1 MKNEVEELVE
11 DKIDDEVITV
21 QDEVSQ
27 REDVKTF
34 TEDEVTEIV
43 QKRLKRELN
52 KLEREKQKQLEQ
64 QAVDENNFKEL
75 YETQKSELEQLRQEK
90 LEHERQL
97 LISDIFK
104 ENGFSLEQADE
115 LKILVTARDEQD
127 IQAQIETLSKFKTS
141 YVEPSVVSR
150 ESDKRPPKKDG
161 YTLAQEIN
169 NRIKGR

>member
-1 MKNEVEELVE
+1 MPKEMKEFIEESSSTEEVVVQEEVTDSL
-11 DKIDDEVITV
+11 
-21 QDEVSQ
+21 
-27 REDVKTF
+27 KTF

-52 KLEREKQKQLEQ
+52 KLEREKQKQQEQ
-64 QAVDENNFKEL
+64 QAVDDNNFKEL
-75 YETQKSELEQLRQEK
+75 YETQKVELEQLRQEK

-97 LISDIFK
+97 LINDKFT
-104 ENGFSLEQADE
+104 EAGFSLEQASE
-115 LKILVTARDEQD
+115 LKVLVTAQDEQD
-127 IQAQIETLSKFKTS
+127 IQSQIEALTKFKTS
-141 YVEPSVVSR
+141 YVEPSVVNR

>member
-1 MKNEVEELVE
+1 MTKEVKEFIEHQVN
-11 DKIDDEVITV
+11 DE
-21 QDEVSQ
+21 EVSD
-27 REDVKTF
+27 EEIVTEESVKTF

-52 KLEREKQKQLEQ
+52 KLEREKQKEKEQ
-64 QAVDENNFKEL
+64 KAVEENNFKEL
-75 YETQKSELEQLRQEK
+75 YETQKLELEQLRQDK

-97 LISDIFK
+97 LINDKFK
-104 ENGFSLEQADE
+104 EAGFSLEQAND
-115 LKILVTARDEQD
+115 LKILVTANEEHD
-127 IQAQIETLSKFKTS
+127 IQAQIEALTKFKTS

-150 ESDKRPPKKDG
+150 ESDKRPPVKDG